1 MSTFQLIKNT
11 LFAFLLFSFYSCSE
25 ETTSPPVIT
34 TAPVTQDKQV
44 YVETEEEKQ
53 QKLEALWLQNYT
65 IEQKIGQL
73 IMVGLNDRTT
83 LTSNDSLTFD
93 LKSNKIG
100 GIILF
105 EKNINK
111 TSSNAPADLKA
122 LVDSCQKYATTSLF
136 VAIDEEGGKV
146 HRLKE
151 KYGFVSFPSAAY
163 LGSKGD
169 TDTMYYYASRMAKQ
183 LKDLG
188 INVNFAPCVDVA
200 VNPENPIIA
209 KVLRSYS
216 ANEDTV
222 AMFAMAFVKAHKE
235 QQVITT
241 LKHFPGHGSSTNDSH
256 KGVADVTK
264 TWIPSE
270 LKPYQVL
277 FDKKISDAILSCHV
291 TNCKLDPNCIPAT
304 LSPLITQQLLRDS
317 LGFKGV
323 VFSDDM
329 QMYAISKAYGFKESL
344 AMAINAGVDVL
355 VFGNNVNVSDRMSA
369 KQLHQTLMSLYK
381 EGKISEARINE
392 AFLRIMRLKKMYGL
406 VQ

>member
-1 MSTFQLIKNT
+1 MPSFVSIKNSFIAFVLFT
-11 LFAFLLFSFYSCSE
+11 LFSCIE
-25 ETTSPPVIT
+25 ETAPPVIT
-34 TAPVTQDKQV
+34 TAPVSQDKQV
-44 YVETEEEKQ
+44 YVETEEDKQ
-53 QKLEALWLQNYT
+53 KKIETLWLTNYT

-73 IMVGLNDRTT
+73 IMIGLNDRTS
-83 LTSNDSLTFD
+83 LSPDDSLIQD
-93 LKSNKIG
+93 LTTGNVG

-105 EKNINK
+105 EKNITK
-111 TSSNAPADLKA
+111 SSNQAPALIKA
-122 LVDSCQKYATTSLF
+122 LVDSCQKYASMPLF

-163 LGSKGD
+163 LGGKGD
-169 TDTMYYYASRMAKQ
+169 TDSMYYYASRMAKQ
-183 LKDLG
+183 LKELG

-216 ANEDTV
+216 SNEDTV
-222 AMFAMAFVKAHKE
+222 AIFATAFVKAHKE

-256 KGVADVTK
+256 KGIADVTK
-264 TWIPSE
+264 TWVPAE

-291 TNCKLDPNCIPAT
+291 TNCKLDTNCIPAT
-304 LSPLITQQLLRDS
+304 LSPIITNQLLRDS

-355 VFGNNVNVSDRMSA
+355 VFGNNVNITDRMTA
-369 KQLHQTLMSLYK
+369 KQMHQTLMSLYK

-392 AFLRIMRLKKMYGL
+392 AFIRIMRLKMMYGL
-406 VQ
+406 IP

>member
-1 MSTFQLIKNT
+1 MHSPFSFKKS
-11 LFAFLLFSFYSCSE
+11 FLLVTLLTFFACSE
-25 ETTSPPVIT
+25 ETT
-34 TAPVTQDKQV
+34 APVVTTVPLTQDKQI

-53 QKLEALWLQNYT
+53 LKLEALWLQNYT

-73 IMVGLNDRTT
+73 IMIGLNDRTS
-83 LTSNDSLTFD
+83 LTFNDSLAQD
-93 LKSNKIG
+93 LKSDKIG

-105 EKNINK
+105 EKNIIK
-111 TSSNAPADLKA
+111 SSVQAPTDLKA
-122 LVDSCQKYATTSLF
+122 LIDSCQKYAHTSLF

-222 AMFAMAFVKAHKE
+222 AMFATAFVKAHKE

-241 LKHFPGHGSSTNDSH
+241 LKHFPGHGSSSNDSH

-270 LKPYQVL
+270 LKPYQLL

-291 TNCKLDPNCIPAT
+291 TNCKLDTNCIPAT
-304 LSPLITQQLLRDS
+304 LSPIITKQLLRDS

-355 VFGNNVNVSDRMSA
+355 VFGNNVNVSDRMTA
-369 KQLHQTLMSLYK
+369 KQLHQTLMNLYT

-392 AFLRIMRLKKMYGL
+392 AFLRIMRLKNMYGI
-406 VQ
+406 VR